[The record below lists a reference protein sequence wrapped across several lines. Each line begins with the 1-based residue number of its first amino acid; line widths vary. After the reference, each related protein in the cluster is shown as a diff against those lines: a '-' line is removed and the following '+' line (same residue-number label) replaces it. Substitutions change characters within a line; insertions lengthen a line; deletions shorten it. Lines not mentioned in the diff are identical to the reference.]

1 MSTTEDVSDQSSDPV
16 DGCLTAVAQLVF
28 WIAVALLC
36 APLIVP
42 FIVRGVTA
50 MWAPTKRWYWTTY
63 RWWWIAVTGGI
74 VAVVALLG
82 VEAWLVFQWADA
94 GGYAVLAQR
103 EDRFAAAWAA
113 VWPWLIVNT
122 ASGVLLIPAVWSARR
137 RKVAEQVRKRTI
149 SDVVRQE
156 KIEAAR
162 HQARDLDSARR
173 IGVKV
178 DAVTKTI
185 TGSTGKGITAPHP
198 VGNGQYALG
207 VINRDTIQSVA
218 QRVADRS
225 RVPDWVTA
233 DNRYLILPTK
243 AGASRMLLFSES
255 GTGKTV
261 LLMDVIAA
269 AAEQGVKVIFIDAK
283 GVPKDAREL
292 AALIAQMGHTAV
304 ISGKGENAATRWNL
318 FHGSAADVTAKL
330 MRLQPPPDGA
340 NQHYLQ
346 EIEAVLTALQH
357 AEPVRSVED
366 QQERVERIDARDRY
380 DHRMLTKIV
389 NDKTGENAAQ
399 RAVGSVVKSL
409 RRFEGWIDSDG
420 WTFDA
425 PDADVTICPL
435 IPVDPTQAAL
445 GDLLL
450 LELRSYIARRLER
463 EDYSPVLVI
472 VDEFPQLVTPG
483 NDPAD
488 LAARLFETIRSAG
501 GGLILAGQNV
511 EGFSPEPAMRARA
524 LNSGAAV
531 AFGRQKSP
539 DELCALAGTEL
550 RLEASGAATG
560 EELKSGR
567 AQHTYRIKPQDVRE
581 AAAAQFW
588 IVQGGSHAAFRAL
601 PNASADATA
610 TPVVAQPAAA
620 PEPPV
625 SDTTP
630 VEIEIEEGTTP

>member
-1 MSTTEDVSDQSSDPV
+1 MTTTVNDPNQNDDSGDDLPEIILKAV
-16 DGCLTAVAQLVF
+16 LTV
-28 WIAVALLC
+28 IAVMVC
-36 APLIVP
+36 APLIIP
-42 FIVRGVTA
+42 FIVRGATA
-50 MWAPTKRWYWTTY
+50 MWAPTKRWYWVTY
-63 RWWWIAVTGGI
+63 KWWWAVVTGGI
-74 VAVVALLG
+74 VLVALLLAG
-82 VEAWLVFQWADA
+82 EVLLVVQWARA
-94 GGYAVLAQR
+94 GGYDALVQTD
-103 EDRFAAAWAA
+103 DRFMVAWGA
-113 VWPWLIVNT
+113 VWPWLIVN
-122 ASGVLLIPAVWSARR
+122 AVAGVLLVPAVWSAGR
-137 RKVAEQVRKRTI
+137 RKVAEQVRLRTI
-149 SDVVRQE
+149 PDVVRQE
-156 KIEAAR
+156 RIEAAR
-162 HQARDLDSARR
+162 RQAMDMSSARR

-185 TGSTGKGITAPHP
+185 TGSTGKGIVAPHP

-218 QRVADRS
+218 QKMADQS
-225 RVPDWVTA
+225 RVPDWVTP
-233 DNRYLILPTK
+233 DNRYLVLPTK
-243 AGASRMLLFSES
+243 AGMCRMLLFSES

-261 LLMDVIAA
+261 LLMDIIAA
-269 AAEQGVKVIFIDAK
+269 AVEMGVKVIFIDAK
-283 GVPKDAREL
+283 GVPRDAREL
-292 AALIAQMGHTAV
+292 AGLIGQMGHTAV
-304 ISGKGENAATRWNL
+304 ISGQGESAATRWNL
-318 FHGSAADVTAKL
+318 FNGSAADVTAKL

-340 NQHYLQ
+340 NQHYLE

-357 AEPVRSVED
+357 AEPLRSVED
-366 QQERVERIDARDRY
+366 LHERVERLDVRDKY
-380 DHRMLTKIV
+380 DLRMLRRVVNTTTKE
-389 NDKTGENAAQ
+389 TAAE
-399 RAVGSVVKSL
+399 RAADSVVKSL

-420 WTFDA
+420 WTFDD
-425 PDADVTICPL
+425 PEADVTICPL

-450 LELRSYIARRLER
+450 LELRSYIARRLGR

-511 EGFSPEPAMRARA
+511 EGFSPEQAMRARA

-539 DELCALAGTEL
+539 EELCKLAGTEL

-567 AQHTYRIKPQDVRE
+567 AQHTYRVKPQDVRE

-610 TPVVAQPAAA
+610 TPTTTATS
-620 PEPPV
+620 EPH
-625 SDTTP
+625 TTDDD
-630 VEIEIEEGTTP
+630 EAISAIAETGGNES

>member
-1 MSTTEDVSDQSSDPV
+1 MTTSDVEQNEDA
-16 DGCLTAVAQLVF
+16 DGDWLEAIFKAGFLTLAVM
-28 WIAVALLC
+28 LC
-36 APLIVP
+36 APLIIP
-42 FIVRGVTA
+42 FIVRATTA
-50 MWAPTKRWYWTTY
+50 VWAPTKRWYWITY
-63 RWWWIAVTGGI
+63 KWWWVIVTTGI
-74 VAVVALLG
+74 VLLAALLA
-82 VEAWLVFQWADA
+82 VEVLLAVQWARA
-94 GGYAVLAQR
+94 GGYDALVTTD
-103 EDRFAAAWAA
+103 DRIAIAWGA

-122 ASGVLLIPAVWSARR
+122 AAGVLLVPAMWSAQR
-137 RKVAEQVRKRTI
+137 RKVAEKVRHRTI
-149 SDVVRQE
+149 PDVVRQE
-156 KIEAAR
+156 RIEAAR
-162 HQARDLDSARR
+162 RQAMDMASARR

-178 DAVTKTI
+178 DAVTKQI
-185 TGSTGKGITAPHP
+185 TGSTGKGIVAPYA
-198 VGNGQYALG
+198 VGDGQYALG
-207 VINRDTIQSVA
+207 VINRDTIQSIA
-218 QRVADRS
+218 QKTADRS

-233 DNRYLILPTK
+233 DSRYLILPTK
-243 AGASRMLLFSES
+243 AGACRMLLFSES

-261 LLMDVIAA
+261 WLMSMIAA
-269 AAEQGVKVIFIDAK
+269 AALMGTKVIFIDAK
-283 GVPKDAREL
+283 GVPRDARETADL
-292 AALIAQMGHTAV
+292 VRHLGRTAV
-304 ISGKGENAATRWNL
+304 ISGKGPEAATRWNL
-318 FHGSAADVTAKL
+318 FNGSAADVTAKL

-340 NQHYLQ
+340 NQHYLE

-357 AEPVRSVED
+357 AEPLRSVAD
-366 QQERVERIDARDRY
+366 LHARLARLDARDKY
-380 DHRMLTKIV
+380 DFRMLQRIV
-389 NDKTGENAAQ
+389 NTTTKETAAE
-399 RAVGSVVKSL
+399 RAIASVVKSL
-409 RRFEGWIDSDG
+409 RRFEGWIDNEG

-425 PDADVTICPL
+425 PEADVTICPL

-450 LELRSYIARRLER
+450 LELRSYIARRLTN

-567 AQHTYRIKPQDVRE
+567 AQHSYQIKPQDVRT

-601 PNASADATA
+601 PNARADVTS
-610 TPVVAQPAAA
+610 TPAAVGA
-620 PEPPV
+620 TSTDRDDEPHEENE
-625 SDTTP
+625 TP
-630 VEIEIEEGTTP
+630 QEEEHD

>member
-1 MSTTEDVSDQSSDPV
+1 MTTTNDVDQNDGSQSDWLETV
-16 DGCLTAVAQLVF
+16 VKVGL
-28 WIAVALLC
+28 WIVALMVC
-36 APLIVP
+36 APLVIP
-42 FIVRGVTA
+42 FIVRATTA
-50 MWAPTKRWYWTTY
+50 MWAPTKRWYWVTY
-63 RWWWIAVTGGI
+63 KWWWVVVTAGI
-74 VAVVALLG
+74 VLLVALLA
-82 VEAWLVFQWADA
+82 VEVLLVVQWAQN
-94 GGYAVLAQR
+94 GGYAALTAAD
-103 EDRFAAAWAA
+103 DRIAIAWGAI
-113 VWPWLIVNT
+113 WPWLIVNT
-122 ASGVLLIPAVWSARR
+122 AAGVLLVPAVWSHRR
-137 RKVAEQVRKRTI
+137 RRIAEMVRLRTI
-149 SDVVRQE
+149 PDVVRQE
-156 KIEAAR
+156 RIETAR
-162 HQARDLDSARR
+162 RQAMDMNSARR

-178 DAVTKTI
+178 DAVTKQI
-185 TGSTGKGITAPHP
+185 TGSTGKGIVAPHP
-198 VGNGQYALG
+198 VAGGQYALG

-218 QRVADRS
+218 QMIADQS
-225 RVPDWVTA
+225 RVPDWVTT
-233 DNRYLILPTK
+233 DNRYLVLPTK
-243 AGASRMLLFSES
+243 AGACRMLLFSES

-261 LLMDVIAA
+261 WLMNIIAA
-269 AAEQGVKVIFIDAK
+269 AALMGVKVIFIDAK
-283 GVPKDAREL
+283 GVPRDAREL
-292 AALIAQMGHTAV
+292 AGLVTQLGHTAV
-304 ISGKGENAATRWNL
+304 ISGKGETAATRWNL
-318 FHGSAADVTAKL
+318 FNGSAADVTAKL

-340 NQHYLQ
+340 NQHYLE

-357 AEPVRSVED
+357 AEPLRSVED
-366 QQERVERIDARDRY
+366 LHERVERLDVRDKY
-380 DHRMLTKIV
+380 DLRMLRRIV
-389 NDKTGENAAQ
+389 NTTTKETAAE
-399 RAVGSVVKSL
+399 RAADSVVKSL
-409 RRFEGWIDSDG
+409 RRFEGWIDTDG

-425 PDADVTICPL
+425 PEADVTICPL

-450 LELRSYIARRLER
+450 LELRSYIARRLSR

-567 AQHTYRIKPQDVRE
+567 AQHSYQIKPQDVRT

-601 PNASADATA
+601 PNASADVTS
-610 TPVVAQPAAA
+610 TPTETA
-620 PEPPV
+620 PEV
-625 SDTTP
+625 ALAD
-630 VEIEIEEGTTP
+630 EIETTQENADEPVN

>member
-1 MSTTEDVSDQSSDPV
+1 MTTTADDANQTGDASD
-16 DGCLTAVAQLVF
+16 GMLEMLVK
-28 WIAVALLC
+28 AALWLVLVLVC
-36 APLIVP
+36 APLVIP
-42 FIVRGVTA
+42 FIVRGATA
-50 MWAPTKRWYWTTY
+50 MWAPTKRWYWATY

-74 VAVVALLG
+74 VAVVAMLA
-82 VEAWLVFQWADA
+82 VEAWLVLQWADA
-94 GGYAVLAQR
+94 GGYAALTQR
-103 EDRFAAAWAA
+103 DDRFAAAWAA
-113 VWPWLIVNT
+113 IWPWLIVNT
-122 ASGVLLIPAVWSARR
+122 AAGVLLVPAVWSARR

-162 HQARDLDSARR
+162 HQAKDLDSARR

-198 VGNGQYALG
+198 LGNGEYALG
-207 VINRDTIQSVA
+207 VINRDTIQSMA
-218 QRVADRS
+218 QLMADRS
-225 RVPDWVTA
+225 RVPDWVTG

-243 AGASRMLLFSES
+243 AGATRLLLFSES

-261 LLMDVIAA
+261 LLMNIIAA
-269 AAEQGVKVIFIDAK
+269 AVKSGVKVVFIDAK
-283 GVPKDAREL
+283 GVPSDARAL
-292 AALIAQMGHTAV
+292 AALVAQLGRTAV
-304 ISGKGENAATRWNL
+304 ISGKGEAAATRWNL

-330 MRLQPPPDGA
+330 MRLQPPPAGA
-340 NQHYLQ
+340 NEHYLQ

-357 AEPVRSVED
+357 AEPVRGVQD
-366 QQERVERIDARDRY
+366 LQERAERIDSRDRY
-380 DHRMLTKIV
+380 DHRMLAKVV
-389 NDKTGENAAQ
+389 NEKSGETAAE

-409 RRFEGWIDSDG
+409 RRFEGWIDEDG
-420 WTFDA
+420 WTFDD
-425 PDADVTICPL
+425 PEADVTICPL

-472 VDEFPQLVTPG
+472 VDEFPSLVTPG

-488 LAARLFETIRSAG
+488 VAAPLFETLRSAG

-511 EGFSPEPAMRARA
+511 EGFSPEPAMRARV
-524 LNSGAAV
+524 LNSGAAI

-539 DELCALAGTEL
+539 KELVDLAGTEL
-550 RLEASGAATG
+550 RMEASGAATG

-581 AAAAQFW
+581 ASAAQFW

-610 TPVVAQPAAA
+610 TP
-620 PEPPV
+620 EGK
-625 SDTTP
+625 P
-630 VEIEIEEGTTP
+630 VEDQAAEEIEEANTEITAEAGNES